1 MPVVSGWHASEW
13 EGVGLRIQGS
23 YWLKYQASSPACDR
37 GAQRPGSLR
46 PGQPAACRDRPR
58 PAQAAP
64 LHMQATR
71 RASPDGPLC
80 PVSDAV
86 TVTIQTEGKREPSGE
101 HPGVADLAGFHC
113 AQLRTGQAPRDPAG
127 ACPAALLPL
136 AGSQKRARLLGDSEV
151 TRTGRTENRPTVKEI
166 PGRETPMIQK
176 EKGNSGGAVCPD
188 GDKRQPHTHQRE
200 SRPDAPLLA
209 FPDAFKEESEQ
220 ENERKG
226 NRKADVNLKEL
237 CPSPQSTV

>member
-1 MPVVSGWHASEW
+1 M
-13 EGVGLRIQGS
+13 
-23 YWLKYQASSPACDR
+23 KYQASSPACDR

-64 LHMQATR
+64 LHTQATR

-101 HPGVADLAGFHC
+101 HPGVADPAGFHC

-127 ACPAALLPL
+127 PARQHCFPRQGPRNAHDPS
-136 AGSQKRARLLGDSEV
+136 GSLRSQGQE
-151 TRTGRTENRPTVKEI
+151 GRRIGQHVKEI
-166 PGRETPMIQK
+166 PGRETPMIKK
-176 EKGNSGGAVCPD
+176 EKGDSGGAVCPD

-209 FPDAFKEESEQ
+209 SFKEESEQ
-220 ENERKG
+220 EYERKG

-237 CPSPQSTV
+237 CPSPQSTA